1 MTRVDA
7 PEVLARHVAALTR
20 RALRAVAERQ
30 DDERATL
37 AARLAIANRIAA
49 VIADLTPAVTDADQ
63 ILTSSEELLTAISDA
78 PGVPPPV
85 RPTVP
90 LGMSALLVNGRG
102 QPRIGTEVSQELAS
116 ADDVDL
122 LCAFIKWHGLRL
134 FSRDLEEFV
143 RRGGRLRVIT
153 TTYLGATEQRA
164 LDRLVEL
171 GAQVKISYDTR
182 TTRLHAKAWL
192 FRRADRRST
201 PRTSAR
207 RNLSKTA
214 LTDGLEWNVRL
225 SSVRPAASHRHVR
238 RRRSTSYWADPAFET
253 YDPAPRRRPAATRP

>member
-1 MTRVDA
+1 MVRPAPGVYEHLITQELDAQLRLIEPELLHRRHLDSSDA

-102 QPRIGTEVSQELAS
+102 QPRIGTEVSKELAS
-116 ADDVDL
+116 AD
-122 LCAFIKWHGLRL
+122 A
-134 FSRDLEEFV
+134 
-143 RRGGRLRVIT
+143 
-153 TTYLGATEQRA
+153 
-164 LDRLVEL
+164 
-171 GAQVKISYDTR
+171 
-182 TTRLHAKAWL
+182 
-192 FRRADRRST
+192 
-201 PRTSAR
+201 
-207 RNLSKTA
+207 
-214 LTDGLEWNVRL
+214 
-225 SSVRPAASHRHVR
+225 
-238 RRRSTSYWADPAFET
+238 
-253 YDPAPRRRPAATRP
+253 RRPALRLHQLARPPACSVGS